1 MSLVAGI
8 KSLFN
13 GMKYKEV
20 TRDEAFTTLLLD
32 AIKFCIISMKVDCP
46 YYEQLNMRS

>member
-32 AIKFCIISMKVDCP
+32 AIKFCIISMEVD
-46 YYEQLNMRS
+46 YTHNEQAIIR

>member
-20 TRDEAFTTLLLD
+20 TRDEAFTTLLLE
-32 AIKFCIISMKVDCP
+32 AIRFCTLSMKIF
-46 YYEQLNMRS
+46 SSI